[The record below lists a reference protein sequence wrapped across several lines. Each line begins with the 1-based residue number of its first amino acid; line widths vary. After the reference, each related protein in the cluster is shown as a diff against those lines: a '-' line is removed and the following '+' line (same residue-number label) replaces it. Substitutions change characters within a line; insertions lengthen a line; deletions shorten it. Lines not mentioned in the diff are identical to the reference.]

1 MIRFSLSFCLALALP
16 LVAHADWR
24 ASAKDCA
31 NVIAAQAHCASCAA
45 QWPEISR
52 CAAQREGEDPAR
64 TNACIARV
72 NSESW
77 GKPMYYDRVAAVFA
91 CLSK

>member
-24 ASAKDCA
+24 ASAKDCG

-45 QWPEISR
+45 RWPEISAVPPSAR
-52 CAAQREGEDPAR
+52 ARILRAPMPA
-64 TNACIARV
+64 
-72 NSESW
+72 
-77 GKPMYYDRVAAVFA
+77 
-91 CLSK
+91 